1 MIQKPPRFA
10 SAHAEA
16 FKDLIVAD
24 AYRYRLP
31 YPTEG
36 FDILAELVS
45 GEPLVRRD
53 LFRKVGEKKS
63 VSVPFEQSIDDFI
76 ESYHSRAGFSRER
89 MGSARSRA

>member
-16 FKDLIVAD
+16 FQDAGVVD

-31 YPTEG
+31 YPTEV

-53 LFRKVGEKKS
+53 LFRKVGEKKRA
-63 VSVPFEQSIDDFI
+63 SVPFEQSIGDYI
-76 ESYHSRAGFSRER
+76 ESYR
-89 MGSARSRA
+89 